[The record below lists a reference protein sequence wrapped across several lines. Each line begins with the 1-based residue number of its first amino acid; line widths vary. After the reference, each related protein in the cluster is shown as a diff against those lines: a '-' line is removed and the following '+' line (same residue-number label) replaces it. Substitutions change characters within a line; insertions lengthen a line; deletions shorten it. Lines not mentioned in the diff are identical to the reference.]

1 MHTNRMILN
10 LRKRGIF
17 RSKKYKFE
25 YEFKIYKRKR
35 ERYRPSF
42 GI

>member
-17 RSKKYKFE
+17 RSKKYTFE

-35 ERYRPSF
+35 ERYSPSF